1 MAGYR
6 QTRINEEITHALS
19 SAIRELKDPRIQNSV
34 ITVTDVECAK
44 DLKNATVYFSFFSK
58 KHTEKEIKAALKGA
72 AGYLRTYLAS
82 KLNLRETPLLSFSYD
97 NSIERG
103 NRISELLRE
112 VTPTSAKTD
121 KEENAEKTT
130 SDKSEKPDDA
140 ESNASA
146 NGDK

>member
-6 QTRINEEITHALS
+6 QTRINEEIAHALS
-19 SAIRELKDPRIQNSV
+19 AAVRELKDPRIQGSV
-34 ITVTDVECAK
+34 VTVTDVECAK

-58 KHTEKEIKAALKGA
+58 KYTEKEVKTALKGA
-72 AGYLRTYLAS
+72 AGHLRSYLAS

-112 VTPTSAKTD
+112 VTPTVKQDGADGTADKTED
-121 KEENAEKTT
+121 
-130 SDKSEKPDDA
+130 
-140 ESNASA
+140 
-146 NGDK
+146 